1 MQNVLIIGAT
11 GMLGHK
17 LCQRLPQMGFK
28 VSGTVRNDASAYADH
43 AAIFK
48 DISLIG
54 NVDVLDDTALQN
66 IIKQQKFDFV
76 INCVGIIKQRKS
88 AENKL
93 LSIAINAYLPHKLA
107 RICKKTGSKL
117 IHISTDCVFD
127 GERGLYHESE
137 ETNAKDIYGLTKLLG
152 ETDIEET
159 SAITLR
165 TSIIGRQLVEPKL
178 SLIEWFLSQNG
189 KTIKGFKKAI
199 YTGITTEEM
208 ARVIALVMNS
218 QNFESGTHHVAS
230 APISKYDLLIKLRDI
245 MKLDIKIEQDDEFFC
260 DRSLIMDSFSKMTG
274 YTAPS
279 WDEMLTELANDRTP
293 YTTDK

>member
-17 LCQRLPQMGFK
+17 LCQRLPEMGFK
-28 VSGTVRNDASAYADH
+28 VSATVRNDTSLYADYS
-43 AAIFK
+43 AIFK
-48 DISLIG
+48 DVNLIG
-54 NVDVLDDTALQN
+54 NVDVLDDNSVQHTV
-66 IIKQQKFDFV
+66 KQQKYDFV

-107 RICKKTGSKL
+107 QICEEARSKL

-137 ETNAKDIYGLTKLLG
+137 ETNAKDVYGLTKLLG
-152 ETDIEET
+152 ETDVEET

-189 KTIKGFKKAI
+189 KTIKGFNKAI

-230 APISKYDLLIKLRDI
+230 TPISKYDLLIRLRDI
-245 MKLDIKIEQDDEFFC
+245 MKLDIKIEKDDEFFC

-274 YTAPS
+274 YAAPS
-279 WDEMLTELANDRTP
+279 WDEMLSELANDQTP
-293 YTTDK
+293 YTTNN

>member
-1 MQNVLIIGAT
+1 M
-11 GMLGHK
+11 
-17 LCQRLPQMGFK
+17 
-28 VSGTVRNDASAYADH
+28 
-43 AAIFK
+43 
-48 DISLIG
+48 G
-54 NVDVLDDTALQN
+54 NVDVLDDNALKY

-107 RICKKTGSKL
+107 QFCDEAGSKL

-127 GERGLYHESE
+127 GERGLYHEAE
-137 ETNAKDIYGLTKLLG
+137 ETNARDVYGITKLLG
-152 ETDIEET
+152 ETDKEET

-189 KTIKGFKKAI
+189 KTIKGFDKAI

-208 ARVIALVMNS
+208 ARVIALLMS
-218 QNFESGTHHVAS
+218 SDNFESGTHHVAS
-230 APISKYDLLIKLRDI
+230 APISKYDLLVKLRDI
-245 MKLDIKIEQDDEFFC
+245 MDLDIKIEKDDEFFC
-260 DRSLIMDSFSKMTG
+260 DRSLIMDSFTNMTG
-274 YTAPS
+274 YIAPS
-279 WDEMLTELANDRTP
+279 WDEMLSELANDKTP
-293 YTTDK
+293 YPNK

>member
-17 LCQRLPQMGFK
+17 LCQRLPEMGFN
-28 VSGTVRNDASAYADH
+28 VSATVRNDPSVYAVH
-43 AAIFK
+43 SVIFK
-48 DISLIG
+48 DVNLMG
-54 NVDVLDDTALQN
+54 NVDVLDDNALKY

-107 RICKKTGSKL
+107 QFCDEAGSKL

-127 GERGLYHESE
+127 GERGLYHEAE
-137 ETNAKDIYGLTKLLG
+137 ETNARDVYGITKLLG
-152 ETDIEET
+152 ETDKEET

-189 KTIKGFKKAI
+189 KTIKGFDKAI

-208 ARVIALVMNS
+208 ARVIALLMS
-218 QNFESGTHHVAS
+218 SDNFESGTHHVAS
-230 APISKYDLLIKLRDI
+230 APISKYDLLVKLRDI
-245 MKLDIKIEQDDEFFC
+245 MDLDIKIEKDDEFFC
-260 DRSLIMDSFSKMTG
+260 DRSLIMDSFTNMTG
-274 YTAPS
+274 YIAPS
-279 WDEMLTELANDRTP
+279 WDEMLSELANDKTP
-293 YTTDK
+293 YPNK